1 MNACC
6 SLWLLCFAATQ
17 RDNTGHLILDGSEAI
32 ATPFED
38 GAGQIN
44 PKAAADPGLV
54 YDASIEDYILFLC
67 GLGYNTSSMHV
78 FTNSTFVC
86 PNTLPLSVD
95 LNYPSIA
102 LSALQGER
110 TVTRTVTNVGSANSL
125 YSVVIHPPANVQVS
139 ISPEELL
146 FHHKGEKLVFQV
158 TFTTLKV
165 TGNYS
170 FGSYTWTDGQHHVRS
185 PFAVQAV

>member
-1 MNACC
+1 LC
-6 SLWLLCFAATQ
+6 LLCFAATE
-17 RDNTGHLILDGSEAI
+17 RDNTGHLILDGSAAI
-32 ATPFED
+32 ASPFEY

-54 YDASIEDYILFLC
+54 YEASIEDYILFLC

-86 PNTLPLSVD
+86 PNMLPLSVD

-125 YSVVIHPPANVQVS
+125 YSVVIHAPANVQVS